1 MVNPIVQ
8 SMLNRKSIR
17 KYTSNMPSDDIIE
30 TIVRAG
36 QQAPFAY
43 QCYSVLL
50 DRKKKHPFGA
60 PLLFTIC
67 VDLHKLEMIMK
78 KRNWEIE
85 TNDLSMLFFGIQD
98 AAYAAQN
105 MVMAAES
112 LGLGSCFIGATP
124 YYAKKVVEEYKLP
137 NKVFPLVQLVMGYSA
152 EDTPTRP
159 RYPKEYTLFEN
170 EYPEFTDEM
179 IHKAMADM
187 DEGYINQN
195 YYRNLNYKIP
205 LMDGREDTYTF
216 DDYGWTEHISRKAGQ
231 WLQSPEELLEQ
242 LEACGFNIR
251 YNATEG
257 AK

>member
-1 MVNPIVQ
+1 MDNPIIQ

-17 KYTSNMPSDDIIE
+17 KYTSEIPSDDIIE
-30 TIVRAG
+30 TIARAG

-43 QCYSVLL
+43 QCYSILL

-60 PLLFTIC
+60 PLSFIIC

-78 KRNWEIE
+78 KRNWTIA
-85 TNDLSMLFFGIQD
+85 TNDLSMLFMGIQD

-112 LGLGSCFIGATP
+112 LGLGSCFIGSTP
-124 YYAKKVVEEYKLP
+124 YYADKLVKEYKLP
-137 NKVFPLVQLVMGYSA
+137 AKVFPLVQLIMGYPA
-152 EDTPTRP
+152 EDASPRP
-159 RYPKEYTLFEN
+159 RYPMEYTLFEN

-179 IHKAMADM
+179 IEEAMKEM

-195 YYRNLNYKIP
+195 YYRNLNAKIP
-205 LMDGREDTYTF
+205 LKDGREETYTF
-216 DDYGWTEHISRKAGQ
+216 DNYGWTEHISRKAGQ
-231 WLQSPEELLEQ
+231 WLDSPEELLKQ

-251 YNATEG
+251 YGDKKED
-257 AK
+257 